1 MALQR
6 RTLLQIVTGIGVGLA
21 GCSSDRGTERTPTE
35 TPTASTDAHPESE
48 DIHIVIHN
56 QLPEAITASVHLSTE
71 QSVLVDDEATI
82 EPNELAG
89 FDTGIDETGE
99 YTFKVAIDDRVDE
112 GPVEIEEYDL
122 EFGSNIIF
130 WVDEDSIRSGMEQ

>member
-6 RTLLQIVTGIGVGLA
+6 RTLLQVTTGVGVGFS
-21 GCSSDRGTERTPTE
+21 GCIQGTGGTDTE
-35 TPTASTDAHPESE
+35 TPTDTDDVNPEPE
-48 DIHIVIHN
+48 DIHIVTHN

-82 EPNELAG
+82 KPNGFTG

-99 YTFKVAIDDRVDE
+99 YTLKVAIDDRVDE
-112 GPVEIEEYDL
+112 GTVEVEEYDL
-122 EFGSNIIF
+122 EAGSNIIF
-130 WVDEDSIRSGMEQ
+130 WVDEDSIRSGMED